1 MGALQRKHGSCRS
14 NHSLEPAR
22 LGVQALTRVLP
33 IIAILLAVGCS
44 GKNSTSS
51 GNSQVILRM
60 HGSNTIGAQLAPA
73 LAEAFLRTQGATEVK
88 RIPSRPEEVVVQG
101 VFPDSSIKSIE
112 IAAHGSATAFSD
124 LKGDKCDIGNASRQI
139 KPDEVTG
146 LSALGDM
153 LSPASEHVLGL
164 DGIAI
169 IVNVSNSVQ
178 SISKGQLQQVFGG
191 KLTDWAEVGRPLAGP
206 ITVARD
212 EKSGTWDTF
221 KALVL
226 GNSPLTPAAKRFE
239 DSRELSDRVA
249 DDPNGIGFIGLPYVR
264 SAKAIAVS
272 DSGTRAIFPTRLTIA
287 TEDYPLSR
295 RLYLYTAAN
304 PQDGATR
311 DFVNFALSK
320 AGQEIVSLNG
330 FVGQTAEPPDQP
342 TPPPNDAPSDYKRL
356 TAGAE
361 RLPLDFRFGGGSIA
375 LDNKALYDLGRV
387 VDFVGGPQYKGQKI
401 LLLGFAD
408 ASGSREKNCELSKE
422 RARIVADAFSIRG
435 ITASAVTGFC
445 SDLAVASNAT
455 AEGREKTG
463 GLKFGWADDLSLKMA
478 DGNKERGLR
487 SRITGMRAATAAMPW
502 FSAQEIPM
510 RSDVAA

>member
-1 MGALQRKHGSCRS
+1 
-14 NHSLEPAR
+14 
-22 LGVQALTRVLP
+22 
-33 IIAILLAVGCS
+33 
-44 GKNSTSS
+44 
-51 GNSQVILRM
+51 
-60 HGSNTIGAQLAPA
+60 LAPA

-88 RIPSRPEEVVVQG
+88 RIPGHPEEVVVQG
-101 VFPDSSIKSIE
+101 VFPDSSLKSIE

-124 LKGDKCDIGNASRQI
+124 LKGNKCDIGDASRQI

-164 DGIAI
+164 DGIAV
-169 IVNVSNSVQ
+169 IVNVSNTMQ
-178 SISKGQLQQVFGG
+178 SLSKEQLHQIFDG
-191 KLTDWAEVGRPLAGP
+191 KLTDWAEVGRPLAGS
-206 ITVARD
+206 ITVYARD

-226 GNSPLTPAAKRFE
+226 GNSSLTPAANRFE
-239 DSRELSDRVA
+239 DSQELSDRVA
-249 DDPNGIGFIGLPYVR
+249 NDPNGIGFVGLPYVR
-264 SAKAIAVS
+264 NAKAIAVS
-272 DSGTRAIFPTRLTIA
+272 DSATRAIFPTRLTVA

-295 RLYLYTAAN
+295 RLYLYTATN
-304 PQDGATR
+304 PQNGATR

-330 FVGQTAEPPDQP
+330 FVGQTADPPDQP

-375 LDNKALYDLGRV
+375 LDNKALFDLGRV
-387 VDFVGGPQYKGQKI
+387 VDFVGGPQYTGQKI

-408 ASGSREKNCELSKE
+408 ASGSREKNCELSRE
-422 RARIVADAFSIRG
+422 RARIVADAFSMRG
-435 ITASAVTGFC
+435 IKASAVTGFC

-455 AEGREKTG
+455 AEGREKNRRVEVWLG
-463 GLKFGWADDLSLKMA
+463 K
-478 DGNKERGLR
+478 
-487 SRITGMRAATAAMPW
+487 
-502 FSAQEIPM
+502 
-510 RSDVAA
+510 